1 MKKEEAKKIID
12 GIFVQLTKNS
22 DEIPK
27 NFLFDYINILI
38 EKCAECQTTGIL
50 FQDEELRDCIKNAVD
65 SVKAYEITTNKIKS
79 ITDKNLPDIESVIEK
94 SEDENVK
101 STTSKLK
108 VLQDNISEELSNA
121 GKTIQEFNE
130 KIKRLKISTRI
141 DKITKMYNKNAY
153 LSDIKPILKAGM
165 NRDLD
170 LCMLLFEIKNLDEI
184 KEQHNEEA
192 YKKILIYFAK
202 LFVVMVRKENK
213 IYRYS
218 NNRFFIL
225 LNRSSEEKMVDTA
238 KRITGKLQK
247 QRIVFNNK
255 TVEVE
260 VCVGSSIHK
269 KNDSI
274 ESFTRR
280 VFSKKECFTID

>member
-1 MKKEEAKKIID
+1 MKIEEAKEIID
-12 GIFVQLTKNS
+12 GIFDQLVKNS

-27 NFLFDYINILI
+27 NFLFDYINVLI

-50 FQDEELRDCIKNAVD
+50 FQDEELKDCIKNAVD
-65 SVKAYEITTNKIKS
+65 SVKAYEVTTSKIKN
-79 ITDKNLPDIESVIEK
+79 ITDKNIPDIESLIEK
-94 SEDENVK
+94 IDNTNIQ
-101 STTSKLK
+101 STTDKLK
-108 VLQDNISEELSNA
+108 VLQNNIDEELESA
-121 GKTIQEFNE
+121 GKTIHEFSE

-153 LSDIKPILKAGM
+153 LSDMKPILKAGADR
-165 NRDLD
+165 NLD

-184 KEQHNEEA
+184 KEEHSEEA

-225 LNRSSEEKMVDTA
+225 LNRSSEEKMIDTA

-247 QRIVFNNK
+247 QRIVFNEK
-255 TVEVE
+255 TVEVF
-260 VCVGSSIHK
+260 VCVGSSLHK

-280 VFSKKECFTID
+280 VFQKKECFTIE